1 MVRKL
6 FFCFLSL
13 KLVLLMSS
21 WCVQGLQVSL
31 SPRQPLLQLGSHQ
44 RMVCQV
50 HDCPT
55 EPSITWATVNDR
67 PLGASISANRTHSI
81 LTFDPVKI
89 EDEGQLTCKARC
101 GDRRAESRASVGVY
115 SFTSDPEI
123 AGQDRLRDRVEATLT
138 CRVPKLYPTGDLN
151 LTWVRGNTV
160 LNSTRGSW
168 SSSIQF
174 LPLREDSGENITC
187 RATLELPGLPWDVR
201 TRETS
206 TTLNVRSPPTSTS
219 LSVDPGEEV
228 VEGQQVNFTCSS
240 EGAPPPS
247 LVLRR
252 RGEELL
258 RTDSAPLLSFSLP
271 SASLEDS
278 AHYECEASNQYG
290 SQQES
295 RSITVSGTSQLT
307 DRTVIP
313 PQVSAE
319 RGSALILTCN
329 ASGCLHPPAFSWRR
343 TDQNRNRTLLQR
355 TEPQDGQSHLHLLN
369 LDLRH
374 QGGYSCEAECDSVIR
389 TREIHVQV
397 YSFPSDPVLEDPGP
411 VLLGQEVQL
420 RCDVTDIF
428 SSNQLRLRWLSGNRT
443 LMVEMH
449 RFSGSLQ
456 NVSSILQL
464 KAENASGSCQTPTGR
479 PASGSA
485 APLLRCLT
493 IMFGFEPEGSR
504 KETGL
509 GWGRTLHSNAS
520 VLLSFGLA
528 PPRNTTVH
536 IFPSTEVQEG
546 QNVTVCCRTISF
558 PKPAV
563 ILKKLSNG
571 TELFSTNG
579 TFLLVNVTSSDS
591 GLYQVNVSNDLG
603 SEVRVFSIR
612 VREVRTGFPP
622 GWSIILF
629 SATGIAA
636 GLTASALILDYMRRS
651 RKKGFYQLPQSAPP
665 SA

>member
-1 MVRKL
+1 TPSKGHR
-6 FFCFLSL
+6 
-13 KLVLLMSS
+13 
-21 WCVQGLQVSL
+21 VSL
-31 SPRQPLLQLGSHQ
+31 SPRRPLLRLGSHQ
-44 RMVCQV
+44 HMVCQV

-67 PLGASISANRTHSI
+67 PLRASNSANRTHST

-101 GDRRAESRASVGVY
+101 GDGQAESRASVGVY
-115 SFTSDPEI
+115 SFPSDPEI

-138 CRVPKLYPTGDLN
+138 CQVPNLYPAWDLN
-151 LTWVRGNTV
+151 LTWVRGDTV
-160 LNSTRGSW
+160 LKSTRGSG
-168 SSSIQF
+168 SSSFRF
-174 LPLREDSGENITC
+174 LPLREDSGGSITC
-187 RATLELPGLPWDVR
+187 RATLELPGLPSDYR
-201 TRETS
+201 TRETT

-252 RGEELL
+252 KGEELL

-271 SASLEDS
+271 SVSLEDS

-295 RSITVSGTSQLT
+295 RSITVSGTFQLT
-307 DRTVIP
+307 DRTVIL

-343 TDQNRNRTLLQR
+343 TDRNRTLLQR

-397 YSFPSDPVLEDPGP
+397 YCESDPHVSAGDDGGIWRKSYL
-411 VLLGQEVQL
+411 
-420 RCDVTDIF
+420 T
-428 SSNQLRLRWLSGNRT
+428 
-443 LMVEMH
+443 MH

-456 NVSSILQL
+456 NVSSTVLSVCPGEEVLEGQRVTL
-464 KAENASGSCQTPTGR
+464 TCRSDGAPP
-479 PASGSA
+479 PAVVLRRNGEE
-485 APLLRCLT
+485 LLR
-493 IMFGFEPEGSR
+493 SDAN
-504 KETGL
+504 
-509 GWGRTLHSNAS
+509 SS
-520 VLLSFGLA
+520 SLLSLSISSTLLEESGLYQCEASNQYGSQLVSNFITVKA

-546 QNVTVCCRTISF
+546 QNVTVCCQTISF
-558 PKPAV
+558 PPPAV

-571 TELFSTNG
+571 TELFSTSG

-622 GWSIILF
+622 GLSIILI
-629 SATGIAA
+629 SAAGVAA